1 MKIGTA
7 MQWLFE
13 FDGGFIGNR
22 KNGRLNQGIGVLVNL
37 MLRRNVGKWRTEKR
51 VNKIKTFIRKEFK

>member
-1 MKIGTA
+1 
-7 MQWLFE
+7 MQWL

-22 KNGRLNQGIGVLVNL
+22 KNGRYNQGIGVLVNL

-51 VNKIKTFIRKEFK
+51 VNKNKNFHQKRI